1 MENIFLSVKNLSIR
15 YGETDILNEFNLS
28 IEEGNIYCLVGPS
41 GCGKSTLLKAI
52 CGIVKP
58 VNGEILMKGR
68 PVCPAIQS
76 IGYIP
81 QQFGLLDWLTVKSNL
96 FISKKIR
103 KTSSFPED
111 NHIIEQL
118 EISPLLNRY
127 PKELS
132 GGQQQRVALARAWLL
147 RPRLLLMDEPFSS
160 LDTFTAER
168 SIELFLQLWRERR
181 TTTLFVTHS
190 LREAVQIGKYIVLL
204 SRQPANVLEVLENPL
219 SSQRSNR
226 TEQDFYLVEQQIY
239 NHLQELWEK

>member
-68 PVCPAIQS
+68 PVCPATQS

-147 RPRLLLMDEPFSS
+147 RPKLLLMDEPFSS

-219 SSQRSNR
+219 FSHRSNR